1 VSEWLRRWGPALL
14 FTAILFAA
22 SSRPTLPVDL
32 HSGSD
37 KLVHFAAYSVL
48 GVLLARGQLR
58 SGVSAAWV
66 ILVGILIGGLDELYQ
81 STIPNR
87 STDALDWLADSL
99 GVVFGVFVF
108 NLWWRAR
115 TREGRPARHVE
126 PLPNE

>member
-115 TREGRPARHVE
+115 MREGHPARHVE